1 MPRAVYVRSVRLITC
16 SLFSSLF
23 YCVICYTD
31 TAAARVQLISSYN
44 WHCNKWLYTTA
55 IACIRLG
62 LSYRVVCYSDT
73 RSSTLLSTQSVP
85 KPLTGYRGPTSKELG
100 RGRAKKKEGEGG
112 ERRGGKTGREEGERT
127 EEGKEGNREDDEKSV
142 SFAISW
148 TLVLPQN

>member
-100 RGRAKKKEGEGG
+100 RGRAKKKEGE
-112 ERRGGKTGREEGERT
+112 EGERG
-127 EEGKEGNREDDEKSV
+127 EGKGQGGRKRKERKRGRKGIGRMRKRVWASPSRE
-142 SFAISW
+142 
-148 TLVLPQN
+148 P